1 MPAQIGDWLAD
12 LAGADPESAAEVGA
26 ALLALMTAG
35 AIPGRPL
42 VIAAD
47 EQPPSLYP
55 EPDEAADPREA
66 LDLSYHHMLEGLQ
79 KIRREVADAA
89 TSRHSIEIQL
99 GAENLDQA
107 MRAALERQL
116 AAARGLETALT
127 RPSQQLQML
136 VDRFRTAKETAKAVA
151 TATEASARIKDTLD
165 AFDAVPDA
173 ADATPRAD
181 DIERAGS
188 ESAAR
193 SEQTLAHARRL
204 LTAVRASDPA
214 AACEGVAGPVSRP
227 AKDVLEL
234 QADPLGSG
242 SRLLF
247 AEEPTGTLTL
257 LAVLDDA
264 RAVGEHHDS
273 AIDLAGRLLAEIR
286 AEGWPAES
294 LELANNES
302 FTTHF
307 FAGRGPELT
316 ARATSLAAVTLL
328 TNLRERHDMSMAQ
341 VAGRAGL
348 SEGQV
353 KLLELQGARDAEV
366 EVLAAYVRALGG
378 SLRLTASIDGL
389 DYRLG

>member
-42 VIAAD
+42 VIASD
-47 EQPPSLYP
+47 ELPPSLYP

-99 GAENLDQA
+99 RADNLDQA

-127 RPSQQLQML
+127 RPSQQLQLL

-151 TATEASARIKDTLD
+151 TATEASARIKDALD

-173 ADATPRAD
+173 EDATPRAD
-181 DIERAGS
+181 DIERVRSPLRADAG
-188 ESAAR
+188 
-193 SEQTLAHARRL
+193 RRPPPAYGAL
-204 LTAVRASDPA
+204 RASDPA
-214 AACEGVAGPVSRP
+214 AAREGVAGPVSRP

-234 QADPLGSG
+234 HADPLGSG
-242 SRLLF
+242 SRILF

-286 AEGWPAES
+286 DEGWPAES
-294 LELANNES
+294 LELTNTES
-302 FTTHF
+302 FTRHF

-316 ARATSLAAVTLL
+316 ARATSLTAVTLL
-328 TNLRERHDMSMAQ
+328 TNLRERHELSMAQ